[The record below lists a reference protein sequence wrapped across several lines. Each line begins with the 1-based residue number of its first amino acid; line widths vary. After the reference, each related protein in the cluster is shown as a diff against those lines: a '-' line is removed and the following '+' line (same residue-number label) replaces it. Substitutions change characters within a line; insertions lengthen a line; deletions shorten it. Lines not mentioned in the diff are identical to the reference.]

1 MAEMGGKYSFSTA
14 ALFPRSAAESL
25 RLVGGSGF
33 AHAELM
39 PQCFAEAK
47 ESFALEAEKYKVH
60 VASIHYPLAMFGMLY
75 NAGEGMTRETRAFGS
90 ELVRLCSALGA
101 EVLVVHPHDP
111 AKDRSQALL
120 LEEPIRRNLQILGE
134 DCAKAGIILAI
145 ENNPKGPGRTPA
157 GLLAYITGLGAGP
170 AAGPMVDTTEAC
182 EADED
187 PAAFI
192 RAVKPV
198 HTHLSDHAG
207 EVKHIPAGEGE
218 VDWMAVRDALSGY
231 SGYYTLEPLYR
242 FYLAETEAKLEKAL
256 AFISGL
262 VEGKAK

>member
-1 MAEMGGKYSFSTA
+1 MAEMAGKYSFSTA
-14 ALFPRSAAESL
+14 ALFPRSAADSL
-25 RLVGGSGF
+25 RLVGGAGF

-47 ESFALEAEKYKVH
+47 ESFALEAEKCGVH
-60 VASIHYPLAMFGMLY
+60 VASIHYPLAMFSMLY
-75 NAGEGMTRETRAFGS
+75 NAGEGMTREARAFGS
-90 ELVRLCSALGA
+90 ELVRLCAALGA

-111 AKDRSQALL
+111 VKDRSQAAL

-134 DCAKAGIILAI
+134 DCARAGVTLAI
-145 ENNPKGPGRTPA
+145 ENSPKGPGRTPS
-157 GLLAYITGLGAGP
+157 GLIEYIAGLGAGP

-207 EVKHIPAGEGE
+207 EAKHIPAGEGE
-218 VDWMAVRDALSGY
+218 VDWKAVRDALAGY
-231 SGYYTLEPLYR
+231 AGYYTLEPLYR
-242 FYLAETEAKLEKAL
+242 FYLDEPERKLRKAL
-256 AFISGL
+256 AFISSL
-262 VEGKAK
+262 VEGRA